1 MVRSRY
7 AGVCRLGG
15 VWRMASILMHPSRL
29 PQLSCVY
36 ITLIFPSPTQSLSP
50 SLPTGTPPTHWHLLP
65 FTGIHSGCR
74 LSDVV
79 WPIASG
85 MKSSRKSPVQQ
96 AFLPLCFPCDRVPL
110 AFVSPPPRAH
120 SRRTP
125 PSRDR
130 RPRDR
135 GAVISAPEGDA
146 GSVAAPCTTR
156 L

>member
-1 MVRSRY
+1 
-7 AGVCRLGG
+7 
-15 VWRMASILMHPSRL
+15 MASILMHPSRL

-125 PSRDR
+125 PSSVSPPCAVHGTALLFPNERLRVDSPQRDYYYKDCNNELI
-130 RPRDR
+130 RP
-135 GAVISAPEGDA
+135 
-146 GSVAAPCTTR
+146 